1 MLAKH
6 TYKVLRCYW
15 ILDIYYL
22 EFTLIFRNKS
32 KIYQKILTITFKNV
46 VNVSIN
52 HKSIWI
58 YGSPSSKI
66 SHQNVPR
73 TGYISFTSLRYATY
87 FMYSKME
94 K

>member
-1 MLAKH
+1 M
-6 TYKVLRCYW
+6 Y
-15 ILDIYYL
+15 DI
-22 EFTLIFRNKS
+22 FKKT
-32 KIYQKILTITFKNV
+32 TITFKNIP
-46 VNVSIN
+46 NVSIN
-52 HKSIWI
+52 HADIWI

>member
-22 EFTLIFRNKS
+22 EFTLI
-32 KIYQKILTITFKNV
+32 YQKILTITFKNV
-46 VNVSIN
+46 VNASIN